1 MAGANTVT
9 QSSSYKTFNFGA
21 NGLVGWV
28 YPKSWDVSASNYLV
42 VKMLRT
48 TTQKLWLHIYD
59 STSMWGKKPFK
70 YQITAKDNV
79 IDLNNMVNED
89 GEKID
94 PANINIVAFASEKSQ
109 KVYVVDIYLSDD
121 GTTPTGIDALHDDAP
136 ASSDIYDLTG
146 RKVTETK
153 QGIYVV
159 GGKKV
164 TF

>member
-1 MAGANTVT
+1 
-9 QSSSYKTFNFGA
+9 
-21 NGLVGWV
+21 
-28 YPKSWDVSASNYLV
+28 
-42 VKMLRT
+42 
-48 TTQKLWLHIYD
+48 
-59 STSMWGKKPFK
+59 MWGKKPFK

-94 PANINIVAFASEKSQ
+94 PANINIVALASEKSQ

-121 GTTPTGIDALHDDAP
+121 GTTPTGIDAVHDDAP

-146 RKVTETK
+146 RKVTEPK
-153 QGIYVV
+153 HGIYVV

-164 TF
+164 AF